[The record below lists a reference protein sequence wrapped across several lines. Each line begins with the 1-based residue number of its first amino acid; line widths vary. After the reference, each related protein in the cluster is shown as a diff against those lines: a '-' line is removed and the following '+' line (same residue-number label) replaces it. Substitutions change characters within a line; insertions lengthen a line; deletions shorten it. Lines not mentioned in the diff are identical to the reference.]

1 MRNMME
7 IIRDLSPLRMA
18 PNSSGADECARIL
31 KEELPF
37 EVHEFLGGA
46 EVNGWVCPMK
56 WDPKVGTIFDSKN
69 NLIYDG
75 MWHPLAIIGYSQSF
89 KGEIL
94 GSELKK
100 HLFYPDAFDDALV
113 YHCDLFYKPFRKE
126 WGFSVTKNFFNSIND
141 KDFYSI
147 NLETIFEQGT
157 MKVLEYNLPGDT
169 TDTIIMNAHNCHAF
183 CCNDDLSGV
192 AVGIEIIRELSKLK
206 HRRYTYKL
214 IIGPEHFGS
223 IFYLNKLP
231 DAELEKLK
239 CGVFLEMLGHGG
251 CLALQRTFVGNTILD
266 KAFINVLKHSGKKWR
281 TDLFRKIVGNDETC
295 WEGAGYEI
303 PFASIS
309 RSLGKGH
316 FPEYHTSKDSPDI
329 IDIDMMNGSVQIT
342 LGAFDI
348 IEKNAVISRNF
359 KGLVALSNPKFNLYK
374 PFYDPS
380 EPDRKIISDD
390 AFKWNY
396 LMDCLPRYFNEDIMI
411 IEISER
417 HEISFSMI
425 YNYVIEFEL
434 KDLIKIIFSK
444 KIQIIERKIPPN

>member
-89 KGEIL
+89 KGEVL

-141 KDFYSI
+141 EDFYSI
-147 NLETIFEQGT
+147 NLETNFEQGT
-157 MKVLEYNLPGDT
+157 MKVLEYVLHGETEDS
-169 TDTIIMNAHNCHAF
+169 IIMNAHNCHAF

-192 AVGIEIIRELSKLK
+192 AVGIEVIRNIAKMK
-206 HRRYTYKL
+206 NRRFTYRL
-214 IIGPEHFGS
+214 IIAAEHFGS
-223 IFYLNKLP
+223 IFYLNS
-231 DAELEKLK
+231 LK
-239 CGVFLEMLGHGG
+239 DNEVERLKFGVFLEMLGTKGA
-251 CLALQRTFVGNTILD
+251 LAFQRSFIGDNLID
-266 KAFINVLKHSGKKWR
+266 KAFINTLKHSGADWR

-295 WEGAGYEI
+295 WEAAGYEI
-303 PFASIS
+303 PFTSIS

-316 FPEYHTSKDSPDI
+316 FPEYHTSRDSIDI
-329 IDIDMMNGSVQIT
+329 IDNEKLEESVRIV
-342 LGAFDI
+342 LESFSVLERDCVLH
-348 IEKNAVISRNF
+348 KKF
-359 KGLVALSNPKFNLYK
+359 KGLVALSHPKFSLYK

-380 EPDRKIISDD
+380 EPGRKTIDET
-390 AFKWNY
+390 ARNWNY
-396 LMDCLPRYFNEDIMI
+396 LMDCIPRYFNGQIRVLDIA
-411 IEISER
+411 ER
-417 HEISFSMI
+417 HNLPFRVVFDYAKEFCDKELAEMELAPISLPMNNNLFP
-425 YNYVIEFEL
+425 
-434 KDLIKIIFSK
+434 
-444 KIQIIERKIPPN
+444 R